1 MKSFVKENSTLVIA
15 LALPVIFAAFFFI
28 AKGSDSKNV
37 EQPKYD
43 FVIVD
48 NNSRNAF
55 DFSVINQQ
63 IDVTFT
69 YQQVLNNGRPYNVTQ
84 PNLYYVDADT
94 MIAEPISLPIPADAN
109 NPAEEVQG
117 QRITLDVS
125 KFNGKTFNAAS
136 ISPDGFEMTNNRTNR
151 DGNIMTE
158 IFAGHRNYDNGYVL
172 SKDGGKFEIRGL
184 DRHYGLKVIGW
195 VVGET
200 E

>member
-1 MKSFVKENSTLVIA
+1 MKSFIKENSTLVLA
-15 LALPVIFAAFFFI
+15 LALPVIFAVFFFL
-28 AKGSDSKNV
+28 AKGNENKNV
-37 EQPKYD
+37 APPKHD

-55 DFSVINQQ
+55 DFSVINEQMN
-63 IDVTFT
+63 ITFT
-69 YQQVLNNGRPYNVTQ
+69 YQQVSNNGRPYNVKQ

-109 NPAEEVQG
+109 NPSEEVQG

-125 KFNGKTFNAAS
+125 KFEGKTFNAAS
-136 ISPDGFEMTNNRTNR
+136 ISPDGFEMSDNRSNR

-158 IFAGHRNYDNGYVL
+158 IFAGHRNYNNGYVL
-172 SKDGGKFEIRGL
+172 KKDGGKFEIRGL
-184 DRHYGLKVIGW
+184 DRHYGMKIVGW